1 MKTIVEN
8 IKESREILDDFYSDL
23 DDYEKL
29 FESVSSSVVEIEE
42 EIDDSNVIKDIKN
55 LIDKYN
61 SYMSNSK
68 DPLVAELEEK
78 IYLNVA
84 NQLEN
89 IIKRR
94 KDNV

>member
-29 FESVSSSVVEIEE
+29 FESVSSNVFEIVEE
-42 EIDDSNVIKDIKN
+42 ETKDSVIIKDIKN
-55 LIDKYN
+55 LIEKYN
-61 SYMSNSK
+61 SFMSNNK
-68 DPLVAELEEK
+68 DPLFAELEEK

-84 NQLEN
+84 NQLEKL
-89 IIKRR
+89 IK
-94 KDNV
+94 KDNI